1 MTTTP
6 APSTTS
12 IPMDAVQIGDTIASL
27 QGLVTAY
34 GHVLEQ
40 AKAQLEQLELTPDQ
54 LRTMQLWLKDNVSYA
69 RIAEQ
74 LSDKLHYV
82 HDSDESIEAR
92 RYRSLIDSITR
103 RVTERIADATLDRFR
118 EEIKSLVTQERVD
131 AQERFKALTQDYMDS
146 LERRRIQELRNEN
159 YNLKRTLRQV
169 LSLAYDNDEL
179 NTMAA
184 QAMADSTT
192 TSTDSAN
199 A

>member
-34 GHVLEQ
+34 SHVLEQ

-69 RIAEQ
+69 RIADR
-74 LSDKLHYV
+74 LADNIRYV
-82 HDSDESIEAR
+82 NDSDDNFEADRTRQLIET
-92 RYRSLIDSITR
+92 ITQ
-103 RVTERIADATLDRFR
+103 RVTARIADATLERFKD
-118 EEIKSLVTQERVD
+118 EINRIVS
-131 AQERFKALTQDYMDS
+131 QERFDATTRFKEITANYLESESMRRMIQ
-146 LERRRIQELRNEN
+146 LERDNLS
-159 YNLKRTLRQV
+159 LKRTLRQV

-179 NTMAA
+179 NNMAA
-184 QAMADSTT
+184 QAMAEPTT

>member
-12 IPMDAVQIGDTIASL
+12 IPMDAVQIGDTVASL

-34 GHVLEQ
+34 SHVLEQ

-74 LSDKLHYV
+74 LSDKLHYL

-131 AQERFKALTQDYMDS
+131 AQDRFKALTQDYMDS
-146 LERRRIQELRNEN
+146 LERRRIQELQNEN
-159 YNLKRTLRQV
+159 HNLKRTLRQV

-184 QAMADSTT
+184 QAMAEPTT